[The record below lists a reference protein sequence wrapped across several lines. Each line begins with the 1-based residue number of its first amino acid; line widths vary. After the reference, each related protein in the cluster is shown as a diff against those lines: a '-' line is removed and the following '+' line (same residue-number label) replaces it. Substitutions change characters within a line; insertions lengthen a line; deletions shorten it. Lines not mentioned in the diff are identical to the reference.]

1 MQLKTRQIVATLN
14 LDCFRYVGLYS
25 DRIHFVWLAFL
36 TLTDKPTLVPPLVYK
51 LFGEV
56 MFSYAAFIGEL
67 YADN

>member
-14 LDCFRYVGLYS
+14 LDCSRRVGLYS
-25 DRIHFVWLAFL
+25 DRIHFVRFAFL
-36 TLTDKPTLVPPLVYK
+36 ALIDKPTLVPPLVDK

-56 MFSYAAFIGEL
+56 MFSYPGFIGEL